1 MKVETFGKRICRLRK
16 QANMTQRDLANQLG
30 ISEPAVCK
38 WETDSS
44 MPDVMLLT
52 PLARALH
59 TDLNTLFSY
68 EEELSPEKVKSFADK
83 AEKVSRTE
91 GTEAGIRYWNACLQE
106 YPNSEGLMLVYA
118 KWLMRQQ
125 VGKDVAEELL
135 VSLRESEDAE
145 IQCEAKRYL
154 ASLYITGRRFEEAEN
169 MLALIPDFDFNARH
183 LQALLLYMKK
193 DYEACRKNA
202 EQFLFECV
210 QNALICL
217 SRLAGVAVA
226 TQDKEKER
234 IYAEM
239 MCSMEKELG
248 IPFYRGAT
256 QMIDYY
262 LHSGEEEA
270 AIDCFETYTESMVH
284 AEECLKESPVLGDLG
299 EDIRFISNGT
309 LVSLDVFREEL
320 LQVMQSPGYMKP
332 ICESSR
338 YRESMEKL
346 SLNMKEK

>member
-16 QANMTQRDLANQLG
+16 QANMTQRDLANKLG

-91 GTEAGIRYWNACLQE
+91 GTEAGIRYWNACLHE

-135 VSLRESEDAE
+135 VSLHESEDAE

-193 DYEACRKNA
+193 DYGACRKNA

-262 LHSGEEEA
+262 LHSGKEEA

-284 AEECLKESPVLGDLG
+284 AEECLKESPFLGDLG

-309 LVSLDVFREEL
+309 LVSLDAFREEL